1 MAQINLL
8 PWRERLREERRR
20 EFLNILVGIVIIAGG
35 LVLLVDRYF
44 VGEIN
49 TQTARNNFVRAEIS
63 ILDERVA
70 EITELRQ
77 QKEDIRA
84 RMNVITDLQ
93 GTRPL
98 IVRMFDELVKTLP
111 DGVYYKT
118 LERAG
123 ERIAIQGVA
132 ESNSRIT
139 ELLRNLDRSD
149 WFRDPDLSD
158 ISAAASSV
166 NSLTEAFTFSLTVTL
181 DLPEQQEEV

>member
-20 EFLNILVGIVIIAGG
+20 EFLNVLVGIVIIAGG

-44 VGEIN
+44 VAEIN
-49 TQTARNNFVRAEIS
+49 TQSARNNFIRAEIA

-123 ERIAIQGVA
+123 ETIAIEGVA

-139 ELLRNLDRSD
+139 ELLRNLESSD
-149 WFRDPDLSD
+149 WFREPDLSD
-158 ISAAASSV
+158 ISAADGSV
-166 NSLTEAFTFSLTVTL
+166 NALTEAFTFSLQVTL
-181 DLPEQQEEV
+181 DLPDQQEEV